1 MVTWREALDYYI
13 SRTQNCN
20 VFPCDHKYIIFEDFS
35 ILSVRISDQVTWLI
49 GLALY
54 SPFPHLL
61 ALRTTPL
68 VYWCNGTWLSF
79 SDDLEWRKSILADE
93 AIWCDECKTLV
104 PLPEDYVSHSIHCS
118 LYLMKLY
125 KTVAIVNVQALAVS
139 HEEIVPSR
147 VESHELAV
155 LYFNVVVVAEFIM
168 KDVIDSNLINKR
180 GS

>member
-1 MVTWREALDYYI
+1 M
-13 SRTQNCN
+13 
-20 VFPCDHKYIIFEDFS
+20 
-35 ILSVRISDQVTWLI
+35 
-49 GLALY
+49 
-54 SPFPHLL
+54 
-61 ALRTTPL
+61 
-68 VYWCNGTWLSF
+68 
-79 SDDLEWRKSILADE
+79 
-93 AIWCDECKTLV
+93 V

-139 HEEIVPSR
+139 HEEIVASR

-180 GS
+180 SS